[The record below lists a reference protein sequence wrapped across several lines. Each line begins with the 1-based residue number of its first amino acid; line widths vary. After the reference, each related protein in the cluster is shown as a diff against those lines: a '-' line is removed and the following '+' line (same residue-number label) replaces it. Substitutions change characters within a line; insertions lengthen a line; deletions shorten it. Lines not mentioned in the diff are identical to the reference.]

1 MKALEVINL
10 TKRFGELIAVN
21 NLSFSVERG
30 DIFGLLGPN
39 GAGKTTTLRM
49 IYGVLKPT
57 SGTAKVMGVDVVRE
71 PVKARSYM
79 GVLPE
84 DSSVYPR
91 LTAEEN
97 LIYFGK
103 LRGMED
109 SELKERVVELL
120 DVLNLREKRY
130 VIADKLSKGQKRKLA
145 FARAVLSK
153 PPLLLLDEPTSGV
166 DVMSAREIRSLIREY
181 AKEGITIILSS
192 HNMWEVEKLCDTTA
206 IIDKGKLRY
215 IGSVEELKRLSKEKE
230 FEEVFVKLI
239 RGEVEVETT

>member
-1 MKALEVINL
+1 MKALEVIEL
-10 TKRFGELIAVN
+10 TKKFGDLLAVDGIT
-21 NLSFSVERG
+21 FHVEKG

-57 SGTAKVMGVDVVRE
+57 KGTAKVLGVDVVKD

-103 LRGMED
+103 LKGMEEG
-109 SELKERVVELL
+109 ELRRRVRELL
-120 DVLNLREKRY
+120 EVLDLEDKRY

-145 FARAVLSK
+145 FARAVLDK

-166 DVMSAREIRSLIREY
+166 DVMSAREVRSLIKQYARE
-181 AKEGITIILSS
+181 GSTIIFSS
-192 HNMWEVEKLCDTTA
+192 HNMWEVERLCKTVA
-206 IIDKGKLRY
+206 IMNKGKIQHL
-215 IGSVEELKRLSKEKE
+215 GSVEELKKLSESRE
-230 FEEVFVKLI
+230 FEEVFIKLV
-239 RGEVEVETT
+239 RGEVGEAV